1 MTEAIPGYDYGTER
15 AAFSPLDTEDLD
27 KLKAS
32 VMFSADDE
40 KALRQAGEVLDDQ
53 VSDVVGAWYDFIASQ
68 PHLVAAF
75 SGPDGQVNEAYLQRV
90 RPRFEQ
96 WVRDVCNRP
105 FDQAWLNYQEEIGL
119 RHVPAKKNVT
129 DDVTA
134 ADTVPMRYLIAL
146 IYPVTATMRDFLGS
160 KGHSEQEVEAMH
172 QAWFKAVTLTIAL
185 WSRPYVPSN
194 TW

>member
-1 MTEAIPGYDYGTER
+1 LARRYRSRPAGVWPHRPVAGLFPPCDAGVPFTLQEGWTMTEAIPGYDYGTER

-75 SGPDGQVNEAYLQRV
+75 SGPDGQVNEA
-90 RPRFEQ
+90 
-96 WVRDVCNRP
+96 
-105 FDQAWLNYQEEIGL
+105 
-119 RHVPAKKNVT
+119 
-129 DDVTA
+129 
-134 ADTVPMRYLIAL
+134 
-146 IYPVTATMRDFLGS
+146 
-160 KGHSEQEVEAMH
+160 
-172 QAWFKAVTLTIAL
+172 
-185 WSRPYVPSN
+185 
-194 TW
+194 